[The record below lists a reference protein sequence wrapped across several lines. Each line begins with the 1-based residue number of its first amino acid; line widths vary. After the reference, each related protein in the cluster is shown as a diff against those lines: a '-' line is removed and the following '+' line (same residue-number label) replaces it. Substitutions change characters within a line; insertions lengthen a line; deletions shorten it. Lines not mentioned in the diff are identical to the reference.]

1 MGVSPQQGFRTF
13 ALALLELYIG
23 SECKQELMNPKNSA
37 KLQEIFSFILQNYL
51 ADTMKEVKFIYNE
64 LILLRKYFDDSYFEQ
79 HDHLVSSIQFFAPPK
94 DSEDLL

>member
-1 MGVSPQQGFRTF
+1 
-13 ALALLELYIG
+13 
-23 SECKQELMNPKNSA
+23 
-37 KLQEIFSFILQNYL
+37 
-51 ADTMKEVKFIYNE
+51 MKEVKFIYNE